1 MFEILSIS
9 IKFYYKY
16 LKVFINYRTLQNKS
30 VGADM
35 KFWNLVFLYMKTI
48 EIIVKIILIG
58 PLAFTVSS

>member
-9 IKFYYKY
+9 IKFLLHIFESIYWLLNSTKY
-16 LKVFINYRTLQNKS
+16 

-35 KFWNLVFLYMKTI
+35 KFWNLVFSYMKTI
-48 EIIVKIILIG
+48 EINVKIILIG